1 MGRLFR
7 IIILLLAGVVHTNVA
22 HAGAPPKDP
31 FNSPM
36 WGWVYEGILNEGQ
49 VIFDNHVKVEAP
61 DSAEGNFQ
69 VPVSVRV
76 DGLEDVKEILLIVDL
91 NPILKA
97 ARFVPKKA
105 APYFALRVKMGQASV
120 IRAAARTGDGVWHV
134 GGKYVDAS
142 GGGCTVPSVQMTSGA
157 NWESNLNNVQAQV
170 WSRKNG
176 FDRIRTRVIHPMDTG
191 LSGNI
196 PAFFMERLSFKD
208 ADGVELAHFETFE
221 PVSEDPVITLEV
233 NGGEATDGYSIT
245 GIDNNGNEINAWVAR
260 KPKP

>member
-1 MGRLFR
+1 MGRL
-7 IIILLLAGVVHTNVA
+7 IMVAVILSGLVFANVA
-22 HAGAPPKDP
+22 GAGAPPKDP

-36 WGWVYEGILNEGQ
+36 WGWVYEGILNEGK
-49 VIFDNHVKVEAP
+49 VVFDDRVKVDAP

-76 DGLEDVKEILLIVDL
+76 DGLEEVTEVLLIIDL

-97 ARFVPKKA
+97 ARYIPIKA
-105 APYFALRVKMGQASV
+105 RPYFALRVKMGQASV
-120 IRAAARTGDGVWHV
+120 IRAAARTKDGVWHV

-170 WSRKNG
+170 WPRENG
-176 FDRIRTRVIHPMDTG
+176 VDRIRARIIHPMDTG

-196 PAFFMERLSFKD
+196 PAFFMEHLSIKD
-208 ADGVELAHFETFE
+208 AEGAELAHLQTFE
-221 PVSEDPVITLEV
+221 PVSEDPVITLEIDAAESA
-233 NGGEATDGYSIT
+233 GGYSIT
-245 GIDNNGNEINAWVAR
+245 GIDNNGNEINAWLER
-260 KPKP
+260 TPRS